1 MPEETRDIEIDR
13 LHEKVLY
20 VVADGERKDA
30 VSVIFYLV
38 WIISGL
44 VIIFL
49 ALNHGRDAVLMA
61 LQVAAMAS
69 GILWLIN
76 SCWKHRLHAR
86 YLPGIKVQRQFTSE
100 KSR

>member
-1 MPEETRDIEIDR
+1 MPEEPRDIEIHR

-30 VSVIFYLV
+30 VSVIFYV
-38 WIISGL
+38 GWIVSGL

-49 ALNHGRDAVLMA
+49 ALNYGRDAVLMA
-61 LQVAAMAS
+61 MQVAAIAG

-76 SCWKHRLHAR
+76 SWWKHRLHAR
-86 YLPGIKVQRQFTSE
+86 YLPDNKVQRQFTTE

>member
-1 MPEETRDIEIDR
+1 MQEETRDIDINR
-13 LHEKVLY
+13 LHEKVHY

-30 VSVIFYLV
+30 VSVIFYV
-38 WIISGL
+38 GWIISGL

-61 LQVAAMAS
+61 LQVAAIAS

-76 SCWKHRLHAR
+76 RWWKHRLHAR
-86 YLPGIKVQRQFTSE
+86 YLPDIKVQR
-100 KSR
+100 

>member
-1 MPEETRDIEIDR
+1 MQEETHDIDINR
-13 LHEKVLY
+13 LHEKVHY

-30 VSVIFYLV
+30 VSVIFYV
-38 WIISGL
+38 GWIISGL

-61 LQVAAMAS
+61 LQIAAIAS

-76 SCWKHRLHAR
+76 RRWKHRLQAR
-86 YLPGIKVQRQFTSE
+86 YLPDIKVQR
-100 KSR
+100 